1 MKGRR
6 FRVVLAAL
14 TLLGLAVRI
23 AYALIAG
30 IPRAVGDDTWFHL
43 VANGIVNGR
52 GFSDPFNSLSHG
64 AIVFGLHGDPSPT
77 AFHPPLFP
85 ALLTIPSAIGLDSYR
100 AHQIFGCVLG
110 AASVP
115 VIGLVGR
122 RLAGSGA
129 GAAAA
134 AIAAVFLPLVADDS
148 LLLSESVYGLL
159 VALVLLTAL
168 RLRERPSARRALELG
183 AVIGL
188 AALTRSEA
196 LLFLPFLALPIVWRS
211 EGRGRAIALVCA
223 ATLVVCLPWCVRN
236 SLEFDQ
242 PTAITTGDGSV
253 IAGANLHRVYYG
265 PDIGSWD
272 YNGIYQTPAGRHL
285 DANEA
290 VQSDLWR
297 SEGVRFAREH
307 ASRLPAVVVARVLR
321 TWDLFPLSPVERARL
336 ASEQNTPGHVRVLEY
351 PAMLM
356 LLAVWC
362 LAVVGG
368 LWLRRRD
375 QPVWPLLVPVGLVT
389 LVSVLG
395 HGDPRYRHAADVAL
409 VVLAGVGFA
418 GMKGR
423 PWPRLSR

>member
-1 MKGRR
+1 MEGRR

-14 TLLGLAVRI
+14 TLLGLAVRV
-23 AYALIAG
+23 AYALIADV
-30 IPRAVGDDTWFHL
+30 PRGVGDDVWFHL
-43 VANGIVNGR
+43 VANGIVDGR

-64 AIVFGLHGDPSPT
+64 ALVFGTLGEPAPT

-85 ALLTIPSAIGLDSYR
+85 ALLAIPSALGLDSYR
-100 AHQIFGCVLG
+100 AHQLFGCVLA

-122 RLAGSGA
+122 RLAGATG
-129 GAAAA
+129 GLAAAG
-134 AIAAVFLPLVADDS
+134 IAAVFLPLVADDS

-159 VALVLLTAL
+159 IALVLLTAL
-168 RLRERPSARRALELG
+168 RLRELPSARRALELG
-183 AVIGL
+183 VAIGL

-196 LLFLPFLALPIVWRS
+196 LLLLPFLALPIVWRS
-211 EGRGRAIALVCA
+211 EGRGRAIALTCA
-223 ATLVVCLPWCVRN
+223 AALLVCLPWCVRN
-236 SLEFDQ
+236 SLQFDQ

-272 YNGIYQTPAGRHL
+272 FDGIYRTPAGRHP
-285 DANEA
+285 DPNEA
-290 VQSDLWR
+290 VQSDRWR
-297 SEGVRFAREH
+297 SEGIAFAREH

-336 ASEQNTPGHVRVLEY
+336 VSEQTRPAHIRALEY

-368 LWLRRRD
+368 LWLRRRGG
-375 QPVWPLLVPVGLVT
+375 PVWPLLVPVALVT
-389 LVSVLG
+389 LVSILG

-409 VVLAGVGFA
+409 VALAGAGTR